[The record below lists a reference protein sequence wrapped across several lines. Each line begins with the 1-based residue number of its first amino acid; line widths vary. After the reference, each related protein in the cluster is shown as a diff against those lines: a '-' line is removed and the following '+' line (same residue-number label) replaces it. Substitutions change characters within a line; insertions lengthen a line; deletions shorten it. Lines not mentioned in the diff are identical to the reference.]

1 MAASGGSHGAAGPH
15 VRADSGTPGRFITVI
30 IGDVLELKVDG
41 FSGPIDLLLDL
52 IEREQ
57 LDVTELSLVQ
67 VADQYWQ
74 HVESQQDLEPDAL
87 AEFILIGS
95 KLLYVKS
102 CALLPSASPPK
113 EDLGRDEDEVAAE
126 LARMVEEY
134 RRFRDAADVLGEME
148 EEGRRT
154 YTRLAP
160 GKDIPLPPGLQ
171 GVTVDSLM
179 QAVQEA
185 LARKPAEQ
193 EEAVIEIEPVTV
205 DEKIG
210 GLSLALERSQGKL
223 AFRPLLAACET
234 RTEIVVL
241 FLAVLEMIKA
251 GRLWAEQ
258 ARPFGDITLVETA
271 AEPA

>member
-1 MAASGGSHGAAGPH
+1 M
-15 VRADSGTPGRFITVI
+15 
-30 IGDVLELKVDG
+30 LELKVDG
-41 FSGPIDLLLDL
+41 FSGPLDLLLDL

-57 LDVTELSLVQ
+57 LDITVLSLAQ

-74 HVESQQDLEPDAL
+74 HVESNGGLEPDAL
-87 AEFILIGS
+87 ADFILIGS
-95 KLLYVKS
+95 RLLYIKS

-113 EDLGRDEDEVAAE
+113 EELRLDDGDVAAE

-134 RRFRDAADVLGEME
+134 KRFRDAAEVLGELE
-148 EEGRRT
+148 EQGRRG

-160 GKDIPLPPGLQ
+160 GKEIPLPPGLQ
-171 GVTVDSLM
+171 GVTLDGLM
-179 QAVQEA
+179 QAVREA
-185 LARKPAEQ
+185 LARKPPDPP
-193 EEAVIEIEPVTV
+193 EADVIEIEPVTV

-210 GLSLALERSQGKL
+210 ELSLALERTGGRL
-223 AFRPLLAACET
+223 AFRKLLAACET

-241 FLAVLEMIKA
+241 FLAVLEMIKG

-258 ARPFGDITLVETA
+258 DRPFGEITLVETA

>member
-1 MAASGGSHGAAGPH
+1 M
-15 VRADSGTPGRFITVI
+15 
-30 IGDVLELKVDG
+30 LELKVDG
-41 FSGPIDLLLDL
+41 FSGPLDLLLDL

-57 LDVTELSLVQ
+57 LDITALSLAQ

-74 HVESQQDLEPDAL
+74 HVQSQGELEPDAL
-87 AEFILIGS
+87 SEFILVGS
-95 KLLYVKS
+95 KLLYIKS

-113 EDLGRDEDEVAAE
+113 EALRRDEAEVAAE

-134 RRFRDAADVLGEME
+134 KRFRDAAELLGELE
-148 EEGRRT
+148 EKGQRA

-160 GKDIPLPPGLQ
+160 GKEIPLPPGLQ
-171 GVTVDSLM
+171 GVTVDTLM
-179 QAVQEA
+179 EAVREA
-185 LARKPAEQ
+185 LTRKPPEP

-210 GLSLALERSQGKL
+210 ELSLALERSKGKL
-223 AFRPLLAACET
+223 AFRPLLRECQT

-258 ARPFGDITLVETA
+258 DRPFGDISLVETA

>member
-1 MAASGGSHGAAGPH
+1 M
-15 VRADSGTPGRFITVI
+15 
-30 IGDVLELKVDG
+30 LELKVDG
-41 FSGPIDLLLDL
+41 FSGPLDLLLDL

-57 LDVTELSLVQ
+57 LDITALSLAQ

-74 HVESQQDLEPDAL
+74 HVQSQGELEPDAL
-87 AEFILIGS
+87 SEFILVGS
-95 KLLYVKS
+95 KLLYIKS

-113 EDLGRDEDEVAAE
+113 EELRRDEAEVAAE

-134 RRFRDAADVLGEME
+134 KRFRDAAELLGQLE
-148 EEGRRT
+148 EKGQRA

-160 GKDIPLPPGLQ
+160 GKEIPLPPGLQ
-171 GVTVDSLM
+171 GVTVDTLM

-185 LARKPAEQ
+185 LSRKPPEP
-193 EEAVIEIEPVTV
+193 EEAVLEIEPVTV

-210 GLSLALERSQGKL
+210 ELSLALERSKGKL
-223 AFRPLLAACET
+223 AFRPLLRECQT

-258 ARPFGDITLVETA
+258 DRPFGDISLVETA

>member
-1 MAASGGSHGAAGPH
+1 M
-15 VRADSGTPGRFITVI
+15 
-30 IGDVLELKVDG
+30 LELKVDG
-41 FSGPIDLLLDL
+41 FSGPLDLLLDL

-57 LDVTELSLVQ
+57 LDITALSLAQ
-67 VADQYWQ
+67 VADQYWR
-74 HVESQQDLEPDAL
+74 HVESNGGLEPDAL
-87 AEFILIGS
+87 ADFIHIGS
-95 KLLYVKS
+95 KLMFIKS

-113 EDLGRDEDEVAAE
+113 EEVLRDQDEIAAE

-134 RRFRDAADVLGEME
+134 KQFREAAEHLGDLE
-148 EEGRRT
+148 EQGRRT
-154 YTRLAP
+154 YQRLAP
-160 GKDIPLPPGLQ
+160 GKDIPLPPGLE

-185 LARKPAEQ
+185 LSRKPPEPEQ
-193 EEAVIEIEPVTV
+193 ETIEIEPISV

-210 GLSLALERSQGKL
+210 ELSLALERSKGRL
-223 AFRPLLAACET
+223 PFRRLLHDCET

-241 FLAVLEMIKA
+241 FLAVLEMIKG

-258 ARPFGDITLVETA
+258 AEAFGDITLVETA